1 MSQEQKDVLGRTTNG
16 RLREIMDQKYIDQAE
31 GYEVLGPNYFA
42 AREVAEAFMAKFEV
56 DHFKPLLKKAAD
68 ELYSQMQE
76 SLESYL
82 LGDVESNI
90 QGTIWRQID
99 DSVKAILSGE
109 KWAVSKYML
118 GERYDCDKVREAVAK
133 VIPKELQDARVK
145 DLEAEVERLKE
156 SLRHYQNRY

>member
-1 MSQEQKDVLGRTTNG
+1 
-16 RLREIMDQKYIDQAE
+16 MDQKFIDQAE

-42 AREVAEAFMAKFEV
+42 AREVAEKFMEKFEA
-56 DHFKPLLKKAAD
+56 DHFKPVIKKIAD
-68 ELYSQMQE
+68 ELYSQMQD

-109 KWAVSKYML
+109 KWALNKYML

-145 DLEAEVERLKE
+145 DLEAEVQRLKD
-156 SLRHYQNRY
+156 SLQRYQDRY